1 MEIIILIGLMM
12 LGTFSIRL
20 VSINFFS
27 GKKLTPFLMR
37 ALSLV
42 PIAVL
47 SAICAPL
54 ILKPNHEWENPI
66 FLVELWA
73 SLACILFTRFGF
85 LPSILAG
92 LIVYIFGKTF

>member
-1 MEIIILIGLMM
+1 MCLIRYAGNSDL
-12 LGTFSIRL
+12 R
-20 VSINFFS
+20 
-27 GKKLTPFLMR
+27 TPANPAHRCVPLMR